1 MIGQSISHYRI
12 LEKLGGGGMGVVY
25 KAEDTR
31 LHRFVA
37 LKFLPEEVSRDAQA
51 LARFEREAQAASAL
65 NHPNI
70 CVIYDIGGDAGQAFI
85 AMEYL
90 EGQTLK
96 RVIGDRVVETERL
109 LDAAIDV
116 ADALDAAHTAG
127 IVHRDIKPANIF
139 VTKRGQAKILDF
151 GLAKLPVPKNIVGS
165 GDTLRTLADEPA
177 HLTSPGTTLG
187 TVAYMSPEQ
196 VRGKELDSRTDL
208 FSFGVVLYEMATGQL
223 PFTGETSGVVFDG
236 ILNRTPTPP
245 MRLNSK
251 LPAKLEEIINKSLEK
266 ERNLRY
272 QHAADLRADLQRLKR
287 DYDSSR
293 RAGQAATDA
302 PSSSFSSVASPMVS
316 AGADI
321 GASQADSASAAASGY
336 HRSGSSTIAA
346 VAREHRIGAATIAMF
361 VLVLVAAASYGIYSF
376 VNRSRPLPFASFTI
390 TQLTEAGKT
399 IYTAISPDGRF
410 LLNVQQENGERSL
423 WLRNILTGS
432 DTQVVAPNGQRFAFP
447 TFSPDGNYIYFVES
461 VRGSSD
467 TYNLFRAPVLGGTP
481 EMIAKNVDSNATF
494 SPEGKNILYA
504 RANDPEVGKWRLLE
518 ANADGSSERVL
529 LGVPDKYC
537 PFFVAWSPDGKRVA
551 AGGGGEMGSAI
562 RMYDFT
568 SGQLKRFA
576 EFDDKVVFHMA
587 WGPDGRWLY
596 FVYPSKSER
605 ISLNSK
611 IGAISYP
618 DGKFRPIVN
627 ETTNH
632 NSVTL
637 SADGKTMATV
647 QSQVSEGITILPG
660 TGKGSATEV
669 PNLPRQGTI
678 PSFDWTNDGQLLVSE
693 GQRLVRMQGDGT
705 NAVTLVN
712 DPTSWI
718 NDVASCDSGRWFTL
732 NWMLHG
738 GVNTTNLWRTKPD
751 GSEAVQLASGGEDVL
766 WNCSPD
772 GKWVYYY
779 ERGQSTGLLRIP
791 STGGKPEALQGT
803 ILPSALLE
811 SATLSADGK
820 TLAAFLT
827 RLEVEHGVFRSQIA
841 LVNLEEGAK
850 PVVRFIGVEP
860 SFNFVFHALGP
871 QLNRSFHFTPDGKA
885 LALAVEEKGVDNI
898 WIQPLDGS
906 KGRRLTSFESGQLI
920 DFRWSPNGKSLG
932 VLRYH
937 TESDVILLQDTSGA
951 SQ

>member
-37 LKFLPEEVSRDAQA
+37 LKFLPEEVSRNAQA

-90 EGQTLK
+90 EGHTLK
-96 RVIGDRVVETERL
+96 HVIGDHVVEIERVL
-109 LDAAIDV
+109 NAAIDV

-139 VTKRGQAKILDF
+139 VTKRGHAKILDF
-151 GLAKLPVPKNIVGS
+151 GLAKLPLPKNIVGS

-177 HLTSPGTTLG
+177 QLTSPGTTLG

-245 MRLNSK
+245 VRLNSE

-293 RAGQAATDA
+293 RAGPAATDA
-302 PSSSFSSVASPMVS
+302 PSSSISSMAGPMVS
-316 AGADI
+316 ASANI
-321 GASQADSASAAASGY
+321 GASQADSASAASAT

-346 VAREHRIGAATIAMF
+346 VAREHRIGVATVAIF
-361 VLVLVAAASYGIYSF
+361 VLVLAAAAGYGIYSF
-376 VNRSRPLPFASFTI
+376 VNRSRPLPFANFAM

-399 IYTAISPDGRF
+399 IYTAISPDGKF

-447 TFSPDGNYIYFVES
+447 TFSPDGNYIYFIES

-481 EMIAKNVDSNATF
+481 EMIAKNADSNATF
-494 SPEGKNILYA
+494 SPDGKNIVYA

-529 LGVPDKYC
+529 LGVPDKNS
-537 PFFVAWSPDGKRVA
+537 PLFVAWSPDGKRVA
-551 AGGGGEMGSAI
+551 VGGGGEMGSAI
-562 RMYDFT
+562 RMYDFA

-587 WGPDGRWLY
+587 WSQDGRWLY

-605 ISLNSK
+605 MSLNSK

-618 DGKFRPIVN
+618 DGKFRPVVN

-632 NSVTL
+632 SSVTL

-647 QSQVSEGITILPG
+647 QSQVQEEITILPG

-669 PNLPRQGTI
+669 RNLPRQGTI

-693 GQRLVRMQGDGT
+693 GQRLVRMQSDGT
-705 NAVTLVN
+705 SAVTLVN
-712 DPTSWI
+712 DSTSWI
-718 NDVASCDSGRWFTL
+718 NDVASCDSGRGFIL
-732 NWMLHG
+732 DWMFHG
-738 GVNTTNLWRTKPD
+738 GVDTANLWRTKPN

-766 WNCSPD
+766 WNCSSD

-779 ERGQSTGLLRIP
+779 ERGQNTGLLRIP
-791 STGGKPEALQGT
+791 SNGGKPEALKGA

-811 SATLSADGK
+811 STTLSPDGK

-827 RLEVEHGVFRSQIA
+827 RVEAEHGVFRNRIA

-850 PVVRFIGVEP
+850 PVVRFIDVEP

-885 LALAVEEKGVDNI
+885 LAFVVEEKGVDNI
-898 WIQPLDGS
+898 WIQRLDGS
-906 KGRRLTSFESGQLI
+906 KGRRLTSFESEQLI
-920 DFRWSPNGKSLG
+920 DFRWSPDGKKLG
-932 VLRYH
+932 VLRCH
-937 TESDVILLQDTSGA
+937 IESDVILLHDTSGA